1 MRRFIFN
8 ILNSTLTIN
17 FNPNIA
23 LTKILAAIRKILSLS
38 LYLSLTSTVKT
49 GANSQGLFY
58 TGAVWQVHIGGSYI
72 NLSENIF
79 CFTLSQTLSQT
90 AQRSANRNES
100 TFLILLGCAESGIVP
115 DETLF
120 FCFDLKKIIM
130 ISGAM
135 FVQQSKFHNKK
146 SAGVG
151 SSESGFF

>member
-58 TGAVWQVHIGGSYI
+58 TGAV
-72 NLSENIF
+72 
-79 CFTLSQTLSQT
+79 
-90 AQRSANRNES
+90 
-100 TFLILLGCAESGIVP
+100 
-115 DETLF
+115 
-120 FCFDLKKIIM
+120 
-130 ISGAM
+130 
-135 FVQQSKFHNKK
+135 
-146 SAGVG
+146 
-151 SSESGFF
+151 